1 MKAKNLLIGLLLGLV
16 ATSAWG
22 QDIHK
27 KNKYWVFFTDKNDT
41 QHLSPSDFLSP
52 KALERRSRQG
62 IAIDQ
67 KDYPVS
73 TAYVNGIAEVGASPL
88 HASKWFNAT
97 SAEMDAET
105 AAEVAALPFVR
116 KVQPIKMARL
126 DYEPVTPTR
135 IGYEP
140 GHTERQ
146 LQMLG
151 LDVMHQNGYNGT
163 GVTIAV
169 MDNGFVDAD
178 QNLFLEHLFVDN
190 RVVATYDFV
199 NNEEDVYNQG
209 SHGTWVL
216 SIIAGWYENVYDSLN
231 FYGSAH
237 GASFILCHTEDD
249 GSETTREEDNW
260 IAAAEFS
267 DSAGAD
273 ILSTSL
279 GYLGMTDIPNG
290 YTLNDMDGNTTIITR
305 GADIAASRGL
315 IVVNSAG
322 NSGSLGAGS
331 VTAPAD
337 GDSVIAVG
345 AVTETGSL
353 AGFSSQGPTADGR
366 LKPDIVAMGFL
377 TGFVSTGSGLTR
389 GNGTSFS
396 CPLISGLIACVLQAQ
411 PNTGN
416 MEMYR
421 ALIESGDRFDNPTNQ
436 FGYGIPNGPT
446 MMTRLGYTGSFGF
459 PQDGTLDE
467 NGGFIFPNPVILSD
481 LNVVYDNEWQGF
493 DGTLDIY
500 NMQGRRVFTQ
510 SVRVDPFY
518 NVFRIESPGT
528 RLLPG
533 SYVVRLQRTD
543 QRRPVMSKKL
553 LIFN

>member
-16 ATSAWG
+16 ATSVWG

-73 TAYVNGIAEVGASPL
+73 AAYVNGIAEVGAAPL

-178 QNLFLEHLFVDN
+178 QNLFLEHLFVDD

-421 ALIESGDRFDNPTNQ
+421 ALIESGDHFDNPTNQ

-493 DGTLDIY
+493 DGSLDIY